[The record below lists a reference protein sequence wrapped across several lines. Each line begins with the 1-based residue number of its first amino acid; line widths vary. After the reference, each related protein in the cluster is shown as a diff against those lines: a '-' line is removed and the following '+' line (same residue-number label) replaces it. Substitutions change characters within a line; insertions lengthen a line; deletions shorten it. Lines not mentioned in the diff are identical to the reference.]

1 MNLLVS
7 AFKSFGEMNW
17 TEIGKALTTAGA
29 SIGVFVLA
37 LNLAKGTLG
46 AAVAL
51 TTMAAAVNLLVPAI
65 KELGSLSLTEMG
77 MALLA
82 VAGAFTAL
90 GVAAAILAPL
100 TPVIVALSLSISALA
115 LSIGALLALN
125 SAAMFIGN
133 LASSLTLLQNLN
145 FQVFIEALK
154 SAAWLVVEF
163 ITGIIKGL
171 AEVASTLATSIAKI
185 IEAVCSAVVLQE
197 MTLGDE
203 LHTWKD
209 LFLIPASRPIV
220 QPPIEKTM
228 TLDVEGMSGEADLSH
243 GLTGYPVF
251 NDREG
256 SWQFYIDTD
265 RWREANGFWGPV
277 GSFAYRDI
285 MRRLNRMMERPFQT
299 KIIFD
304 DDPLFYYVGRVWV
317 SERPSQQYDHTKITL
332 QYRLY
337 PYKYLLVEDG
347 DDWLWD
353 TFCFETDIA
362 TVKTHDVVMKAGERE
377 TFPLVFTDKPSV
389 VFVTSTGAAT
399 ANMQNQ
405 NGVDYT
411 LLGQESMPETQY
423 IFLTSFSSGGTSYEC
438 RLQTLVMPLV
448 TKEYDIHMM
457 GMELALYPV
466 STGKVTVSI
475 RKKGTSVL
483 LASDSFTVTRTSS
496 GTGVEYQIFD
506 GIGLM
511 ADLEKNTAY
520 EIVVEAAGKAYAPN
534 VPKESLTG
542 NDYLD
547 FGTGA
552 QAIAAD
558 SGGYELFCGSVSFY
572 AGEGAVLKP
581 GVKTNI
587 GIVGTAPDNN
597 GRVVV
602 VQAEEDT
609 SISIDYRPAYL

>member
-1 MNLLVS
+1 M
-7 AFKSFGEMNW
+7 
-17 TEIGKALTTAGA
+17 
-29 SIGVFVLA
+29 
-37 LNLAKGTLG
+37 
-46 AAVAL
+46 
-51 TTMAAAVNLLVPAI
+51 
-65 KELGSLSLTEMG
+65 
-77 MALLA
+77 
-82 VAGAFTAL
+82 
-90 GVAAAILAPL
+90 
-100 TPVIVALSLSISALA
+100 
-115 LSIGALLALN
+115 
-125 SAAMFIGN
+125 
-133 LASSLTLLQNLN
+133 
-145 FQVFIEALK
+145 
-154 SAAWLVVEF
+154 
-163 ITGIIKGL
+163 
-171 AEVASTLATSIAKI
+171 
-185 IEAVCSAVVLQE
+185 
-197 MTLGDE
+197 
-203 LHTWKD
+203 
-209 LFLIPASRPIV
+209 
-220 QPPIEKTM
+220 
-228 TLDVEGMSGEADLSH
+228 
-243 GLTGYPVF
+243 
-251 NDREG
+251 
-256 SWQFYIDTD
+256 
-265 RWREANGFWGPV
+265 
-277 GSFAYRDI
+277 
-285 MRRLNRMMERPFQT
+285 
-299 KIIFD
+299 
-304 DDPLFYYVGRVWV
+304 
-317 SERPSQQYDHTKITL
+317 
-332 QYRLY
+332 
-337 PYKYLLVEDG
+337 EDG

-362 TVKTHDVVMKAGERE
+362 TVKTHDVVIKAGERE
-377 TFPLVFTDKPSV
+377 TFPLVFTDKPSA

-411 LLGQESMPETQY
+411 LLGQESMPKTQY

-448 TKEYDIHMM
+448 TKEYGIHMM

>member
-1 MNLLVS
+1 MGIPHGITIRGYTGAETVEVVTARNE
-7 AFKSFGEMNW
+7 AGDIPAWDTYPAKSEYFMPLTVKKSGLSLQTLKFCVKGYVPGTMRIVLRQYGFD
-17 TEIGKALTTAGA
+17 TALAD
-29 SIGVFVLA
+29 VFVD
-37 LNLAKGTLG
+37 
-46 AAVAL
+46 
-51 TTMAAAVNLLVPAI
+51 
-65 KELGSLSLTEMG
+65 
-77 MALLA
+77 
-82 VAGAFTAL
+82 
-90 GVAAAILAPL
+90 
-100 TPVIVALSLSISALA
+100 
-115 LSIGALLALN
+115 
-125 SAAMFIGN
+125 
-133 LASSLTLLQNLN
+133 
-145 FQVFIEALK
+145 
-154 SAAWLVVEF
+154 
-163 ITGIIKGL
+163 IIKGL
-171 AEVASTLATSIAKI
+171 NDVAANMGNIELKKNVEYQLYMAASNNFYPPSIQPEWVVENEYLDIQHGSAYYNGDTTLIFGGT
-185 IEAVCSAVVLQE
+185 VVLQE

-362 TVKTHDVVMKAGERE
+362 TVKMHDVAMKAGERE
-377 TFPLVFTDKPSV
+377 TFPLVFTDKPSA

-411 LLGQESMPETQY
+411 MLSQSSMAETKY
-423 IFLTSFSSGGTSYEC
+423 DFLKSWTSNETTYNCE
-438 RLQTLVMPLV
+438 LATLVMPLV
-448 TKEYDIHMM
+448 TKQYDIALTRL
-457 GMELALYPV
+457 ELAFYPV
-466 STGKVTVSI
+466 GTGEGTISV
-475 RKKGTSVL
+475 RRKGTSVL
-483 LASDSFTVTRTSS
+483 LASDTFYVLSVGDSM
-496 GTGVEYQIFD
+496 GKVEV
-506 GIGLM
+506 GLT
-511 ADLEKNTAY
+511 AKLEKNTAY
-520 EIVVEAAGKAYAPN
+520 EIVVEAAGKVYAPN
-534 VPKESLTG
+534 VPKESLTE

-552 QAIAAD
+552 QAIAVD
-558 SGGYELFCGSVSFY
+558 CGGYELFCGSVSFY

-587 GIVGTAPDNN
+587 GIVDTAPDNN

>member
-1 MNLLVS
+1 MGIPHGITIRGYTGAETVEVVTARNE
-7 AFKSFGEMNW
+7 AGDIPAWDTYPAKSEYFMPLTVKKSGLSLQTLKFCVKGYVPGTMRIVLRKYGFD
-17 TEIGKALTTAGA
+17 TALAD
-29 SIGVFVLA
+29 VFVD
-37 LNLAKGTLG
+37 
-46 AAVAL
+46 
-51 TTMAAAVNLLVPAI
+51 
-65 KELGSLSLTEMG
+65 
-77 MALLA
+77 
-82 VAGAFTAL
+82 
-90 GVAAAILAPL
+90 
-100 TPVIVALSLSISALA
+100 
-115 LSIGALLALN
+115 
-125 SAAMFIGN
+125 
-133 LASSLTLLQNLN
+133 
-145 FQVFIEALK
+145 
-154 SAAWLVVEF
+154 
-163 ITGIIKGL
+163 IIKGL
-171 AEVASTLATSIAKI
+171 NDVTASMGSIELKKNVEYQLYMAASNNFYPPSIKPEWVVENEYLDIQHGSAYYNDDTTLIFGGT
-185 IEAVCSAVVLQE
+185 VVLQE

-256 SWQFYIDTD
+256 NWQFYIDTD

-362 TVKTHDVVMKAGERE
+362 TVKMHDVAMKAGERE
-377 TFPLVFTDKPSV
+377 TFPLVFTDKPSA

-405 NGVDYT
+405 NGIDYT
-411 LLGQESMPETQY
+411 LLSQSSMAETKY
-423 IFLTSFSSGGTSYEC
+423 DFLKSWTSNETTYNCE
-438 RLQTLVMPLV
+438 LATLVMPLV
-448 TKEYDIHMM
+448 TKRYDISLTRL
-457 GMELALYPV
+457 ELTFYPV
-466 STGKVTVSI
+466 GTGEGTVSV
-475 RKKGTSVL
+475 RRKGTSVL
-483 LASDSFTVTRTSS
+483 LASDTFYVLSVGDSM
-496 GTGVEYQIFD
+496 GKVEV
-506 GIGLM
+506 GLT
-511 ADLEKNTAY
+511 AKLEKNTAY
-520 EIVVEAAGKAYAPN
+520 EIVVEAAGKVYAPN
-534 VPKESLTG
+534 VPKESLTE

-602 VQAEEDT
+602 VKAEEDT

>member
-1 MNLLVS
+1 MTVYKFEKEVNGMGIPHGITIRGYTGAETVEVVTARNEAGDIPAWDTYPSKFEYFMPLTVK
-7 AFKSFGEMNW
+7 KSGLSLQTLKFCVKGYVPGTMRIVLRQYGFD
-17 TEIGKALTTAGA
+17 TPLTD
-29 SIGVFVLA
+29 VFVD
-37 LNLAKGTLG
+37 
-46 AAVAL
+46 
-51 TTMAAAVNLLVPAI
+51 
-65 KELGSLSLTEMG
+65 
-77 MALLA
+77 
-82 VAGAFTAL
+82 
-90 GVAAAILAPL
+90 
-100 TPVIVALSLSISALA
+100 
-115 LSIGALLALN
+115 
-125 SAAMFIGN
+125 
-133 LASSLTLLQNLN
+133 
-145 FQVFIEALK
+145 
-154 SAAWLVVEF
+154 
-163 ITGIIKGL
+163 IIKGL
-171 AEVASTLATSIAKI
+171 NDVTASMGSIELKKNVEYQLYMAASNKFYPPSIQPEWVVENEYLDIQHGSAYYNDDTTLIFGGT
-185 IEAVCSAVVLQE
+185 VVLQE

-251 NDREG
+251 SDREG

-362 TVKTHDVVMKAGERE
+362 TVKTHDVAMKAGERE
-377 TFPLVFTDKPSV
+377 TFPLVFTDKPSA

-411 LLGQESMPETQY
+411 LLGQESMPKTQY
-423 IFLTSFSSGGTSYEC
+423 VFLTSFSSGGTSYEC

-448 TKEYDIHMM
+448 TKEYSIHMM

-520 EIVVEAAGKAYAPN
+520 EIVVEAAGKVYVPN
-534 VPKESLTG
+534 VPKESLTE

>member
-1 MNLLVS
+1 MGIPHGITIRGYTGAETVEVVTARNE
-7 AFKSFGEMNW
+7 AGNIPAWDTYPAKSEYFMPLTVKKSGLSLRTLKFCVKGYVPGTMRIVLRQYGFD
-17 TEIGKALTTAGA
+17 TALTD
-29 SIGVFVLA
+29 VFVDIIRG
-37 LNLAKGTLG
+37 LNDI
-46 AAVAL
+46 AVNMRSIEL
-51 TTMAAAVNLLVPAI
+51 KKNVEYQLYMAASNNFYPPSI
-65 KELGSLSLTEMG
+65 KPE
-77 MALLA
+77 
-82 VAGAFTAL
+82 
-90 GVAAAILAPL
+90 
-100 TPVIVALSLSISALA
+100 
-115 LSIGALLALN
+115 
-125 SAAMFIGN
+125 
-133 LASSLTLLQNLN
+133 
-145 FQVFIEALK
+145 
-154 SAAWLVVEF
+154 WVVENEYLD
-163 ITGIIKGL
+163 IQHGSAYYNGDT
-171 AEVASTLATSIAKI
+171 TLIFGGT
-185 IEAVCSAVVLQE
+185 VVLQE

-228 TLDVEGMSGEADLSH
+228 ILDVEGMSGEADLSH

-317 SERPSQQYDHTKITL
+317 SERPSQQYDHTKIAL

-337 PYKYLLVEDG
+337 PYKYLLAEDG

-362 TVKTHDVVMKAGERE
+362 TVKMHDVAMKAGERE
-377 TFPLVFTDKPSV
+377 TFQLVFTDKPSA

-411 LLGQESMPETQY
+411 LLSQSSMAETKY
-423 IFLTSFSSGGTSYEC
+423 DFLKSWTSNETTYNCE
-438 RLQTLVMPLV
+438 LATLVMPLV
-448 TKEYDIHMM
+448 TKQYDIALTRL
-457 GMELALYPV
+457 ELAFYPV
-466 STGKVTVSI
+466 GTGEGTVSV
-475 RKKGTSVL
+475 RRKGTSVL
-483 LASDSFTVTRTSS
+483 LASDTFYVLSVGDSM
-496 GTGVEYQIFD
+496 GKVEV
-506 GIGLM
+506 GLT
-511 ADLEKNTAY
+511 AKLEKNTAY
-520 EIVVEAAGKAYAPN
+520 EIVVEAAGKVYAPN
-534 VPKESLTG
+534 VPKESLTE

-552 QAIAAD
+552 QAIAVD
-558 SGGYELFCGSVSFY
+558 CGGYELFCGSVSFY

-587 GIVGTAPDNN
+587 GIVDTAPDNN

>member
-1 MNLLVS
+1 MGIPHGITIRGYTGAETVEVVTARNE
-7 AFKSFGEMNW
+7 AGDIPAWDTYPAKSEYFMPLMVKKSGLSLQTLKFCVKGYVPGTMRIVLRQYGFD
-17 TEIGKALTTAGA
+17 TPLAD
-29 SIGVFVLA
+29 VFVDIIRG
-37 LNLAKGTLG
+37 LNDV
-46 AAVAL
+46 AANMGNIELKKNVEYQL
-51 TTMAAAVNLLVPAI
+51 YMAASNNFYPPSI
-65 KELGSLSLTEMG
+65 KPE
-77 MALLA
+77 
-82 VAGAFTAL
+82 
-90 GVAAAILAPL
+90 
-100 TPVIVALSLSISALA
+100 
-115 LSIGALLALN
+115 
-125 SAAMFIGN
+125 
-133 LASSLTLLQNLN
+133 
-145 FQVFIEALK
+145 
-154 SAAWLVVEF
+154 WVVENEYLD
-163 ITGIIKGL
+163 IQHGSAYYNDDT
-171 AEVASTLATSIAKI
+171 TLIFGGT
-185 IEAVCSAVVLQE
+185 VVLQE

-265 RWREANGFWGPV
+265 RWREANSFWGPV

-285 MRRLNRMMERPFQT
+285 MHRLNRMMERPFQT

-362 TVKTHDVVMKAGERE
+362 TVKMHDVAMKAEERE
-377 TFPLVFTDKPSV
+377 TFPLVFTDKPSA

-411 LLGQESMPETQY
+411 LLSQSSMAETKY
-423 IFLTSFSSGGTSYEC
+423 DFLKSWTSNETTYNCE
-438 RLQTLVMPLV
+438 LATLVMPLV
-448 TKEYDIHMM
+448 TKRYDIALTRL
-457 GMELALYPV
+457 ELTFYPV
-466 STGKVTVSI
+466 GTGEGTVSV
-475 RKKGTSVL
+475 RRKGTSVL
-483 LASDSFTVTRTSS
+483 LASDTFYILSVGDSM
-496 GTGVEYQIFD
+496 GKVEV
-506 GIGLM
+506 GLT
-511 ADLEKNTAY
+511 AKLEKNTAY
-520 EIVVEAAGKAYAPN
+520 EIVVEAAGKVYAPN
-534 VPKESLTG
+534 VPKESLTE

-602 VQAEEDT
+602 VKAEEDT
-609 SISIDYRPAYL
+609 NISIDYRPAYL

>member
-1 MNLLVS
+1 MGMPHGITIRGYTGAETVEVVTARNE
-7 AFKSFGEMNW
+7 AGDIPAWDTYPAKSEYFMPLTVKKSGLSLQTLKFCVKGYVPGTMRIVLRQYGFD
-17 TEIGKALTTAGA
+17 TALAD
-29 SIGVFVLA
+29 VFVDIIRG
-37 LNLAKGTLG
+37 LNDV
-46 AAVAL
+46 AANMGNIELKKNVEYQL
-51 TTMAAAVNLLVPAI
+51 YMAASNNFYSP
-65 KELGSLSLTEMG
+65 
-77 MALLA
+77 
-82 VAGAFTAL
+82 
-90 GVAAAILAPL
+90 
-100 TPVIVALSLSISALA
+100 SI
-115 LSIGALLALN
+115 
-125 SAAMFIGN
+125 
-133 LASSLTLLQNLN
+133 QP
-145 FQVFIEALK
+145 E
-154 SAAWLVVEF
+154 WVVENEYLD
-163 ITGIIKGL
+163 IQHGSAYYNDDT
-171 AEVASTLATSIAKI
+171 TLIFGGT
-185 IEAVCSAVVLQE
+185 VVLQE

-265 RWREANGFWGPV
+265 RWREENGFWGPV

-337 PYKYLLVEDG
+337 PYKYLLAEDG

-362 TVKTHDVVMKAGERE
+362 TVKMHDVAMKAGERE

-389 VFVTSTGAAT
+389 VFVTSTGTAT

-411 LLGQESMPETQY
+411 MLSQSSMAETKY
-423 IFLTSFSSGGTSYEC
+423 DFLKSWTSNETTYNCE
-438 RLQTLVMPLV
+438 LATLVMPLV
-448 TKEYDIHMM
+448 TKQYDIALTRL
-457 GMELALYPV
+457 ELAFYPV
-466 STGKVTVSI
+466 GTGEGTISV
-475 RKKGTSVL
+475 RRKGTSVL
-483 LASDSFTVTRTSS
+483 LASDTFYVLSVGDSM
-496 GTGVEYQIFD
+496 GKVEV
-506 GIGLM
+506 GLT
-511 ADLEKNTAY
+511 AKLEKNTAY
-520 EIVVEAAGKAYAPN
+520 EIVVEAAGKVYAPN
-534 VPKESLTG
+534 VPKESLTE

-552 QAIAAD
+552 QAIAVD
-558 SGGYELFCGSVSFY
+558 CGGYELFCGSVSFY

-587 GIVGTAPDNN
+587 GIVDTAPDNN

>member
-1 MNLLVS
+1 MQIPHGITIRGYTGAEIVEVVTARNE
-7 AFKSFGEMNW
+7 AGDIPAWDTYPAKSEYFMPLTVKKSGLSLRTLKFCVKGYVPGTMRIVLRQYGFD
-17 TEIGKALTTAGA
+17 TALTD
-29 SIGVFVLA
+29 VFVDIIRG
-37 LNLAKGTLG
+37 LNDV
-46 AAVAL
+46 AVNMGSIEL
-51 TTMAAAVNLLVPAI
+51 KKNVEYQLYMAASNNFYPPSI
-65 KELGSLSLTEMG
+65 KPE
-77 MALLA
+77 
-82 VAGAFTAL
+82 
-90 GVAAAILAPL
+90 
-100 TPVIVALSLSISALA
+100 
-115 LSIGALLALN
+115 
-125 SAAMFIGN
+125 
-133 LASSLTLLQNLN
+133 
-145 FQVFIEALK
+145 
-154 SAAWLVVEF
+154 WVVENEYLD
-163 ITGIIKGL
+163 IQHGSAYYNDDT
-171 AEVASTLATSIAKI
+171 TLIFGGT
-185 IEAVCSAVVLQE
+185 VVLQE

-256 SWQFYIDTD
+256 SWQFYIDPD

-285 MRRLNRMMERPFQT
+285 MHRLNRMMERPFQT

-362 TVKTHDVVMKAGERE
+362 TVKTHDVAMKAGEME
-377 TFPLVFTDKPSV
+377 TFPLVFTDKPSA

-399 ANMQNQ
+399 ANIQNQ

-411 LLGQESMPETQY
+411 LLSQSSMAETKY
-423 IFLTSFSSGGTSYEC
+423 DFLKSWTSNDTIYNCE
-438 RLQTLVMPLV
+438 LTTLVMPLV
-448 TKEYDIHMM
+448 TKEYDITLMRM
-457 GMELALYPV
+457 GFTFYPV
-466 STGKVTVSI
+466 GEGEGTVSI
-475 RKKGTSVL
+475 RRKGTSVL
-483 LASDSFTVTRTSS
+483 LASDTFEVLRAGAST
-496 GTGVEYQIFD
+496 GTIE
-506 GIGLM
+506 IGLM
-511 ADLEKNTAY
+511 AELKKNTAY
-520 EIVVEAAGKAYAPN
+520 EIVVEAAGKVYAPN
-534 VPKESLTG
+534 IPKESLIE

-552 QAIAAD
+552 AAVAED

-587 GIVGTAPDNN
+587 GIMGTAPDNN

>member
-1 MNLLVS
+1 MQIPHGITIRGYTGAEIVEVVTARNE
-7 AFKSFGEMNW
+7 AGDIPAWDTYPAKSEYFMPLTVKKSGLSLRTLKFCVKGYVPGTMHIVLRQYGFD
-17 TEIGKALTTAGA
+17 TALTD
-29 SIGVFVLA
+29 VFVDIIRG
-37 LNLAKGTLG
+37 LNDV
-46 AAVAL
+46 AVNMGSIEL
-51 TTMAAAVNLLVPAI
+51 KKNVEYQLYMAASNNFYPPSI
-65 KELGSLSLTEMG
+65 KPE
-77 MALLA
+77 
-82 VAGAFTAL
+82 
-90 GVAAAILAPL
+90 
-100 TPVIVALSLSISALA
+100 
-115 LSIGALLALN
+115 
-125 SAAMFIGN
+125 
-133 LASSLTLLQNLN
+133 
-145 FQVFIEALK
+145 
-154 SAAWLVVEF
+154 WVVENEYLD
-163 ITGIIKGL
+163 IQHGSAYYNDDT
-171 AEVASTLATSIAKI
+171 TLIFGGT
-185 IEAVCSAVVLQE
+185 VVLQE

-277 GSFAYRDI
+277 GSFAYRDV
-285 MRRLNRMMERPFQT
+285 MHRLNRMMERPFQT

-337 PYKYLLVEDG
+337 PYKYLLAEDG

-362 TVKTHDVVMKAGERE
+362 TVKMHDVAMKAGERE
-377 TFPLVFTDKPSV
+377 TFPLVFTDKPSA

-411 LLGQESMPETQY
+411 LLSQSSMAETKY
-423 IFLTSFSSGGTSYEC
+423 DFLKSWTSNETTYNCE
-438 RLQTLVMPLV
+438 LTTLVMPLV
-448 TKEYDIHMM
+448 TKQYDIALTRL
-457 GMELALYPV
+457 ELAFYPV
-466 STGKVTVSI
+466 GTGEGTVSV
-475 RKKGTSVL
+475 RRKGTSVL
-483 LASDSFTVTRTSS
+483 LASDTFYVLSVGDSM
-496 GTGVEYQIFD
+496 GKVEV
-506 GIGLM
+506 GLT
-511 ADLEKNTAY
+511 AKLEKNTAY
-520 EIVVEAAGKAYAPN
+520 EIVVEAAGKVYAPN
-534 VPKESLTG
+534 VPKESLTE

-552 QAIAAD
+552 QAIAVD
-558 SGGYELFCGSVSFY
+558 CGGYELFCGSVSFY

-587 GIVGTAPDNN
+587 GIVDTAPDNN

>member
-1 MNLLVS
+1 MGIPHGITIRGYTGAETVEVVTARNE
-7 AFKSFGEMNW
+7 AGDIPAWDTYPAKSEYFMP
-17 TEIGKALTTAGA
+17 LTVKKSGLSLQTLKFCVKGYVPGTMRIVLRQYGFDTPLAD
-29 SIGVFVLA
+29 VFVDIIRG
-37 LNLAKGTLG
+37 LNDV
-46 AAVAL
+46 AANMGNIELKKNVEYQL
-51 TTMAAAVNLLVPAI
+51 YMAASNNFYP
-65 KELGSLSLTEMG
+65 
-77 MALLA
+77 
-82 VAGAFTAL
+82 
-90 GVAAAILAPL
+90 P
-100 TPVIVALSLSISALA
+100 SI
-115 LSIGALLALN
+115 
-125 SAAMFIGN
+125 
-133 LASSLTLLQNLN
+133 QP
-145 FQVFIEALK
+145 E
-154 SAAWLVVEF
+154 WVVENEYLD
-163 ITGIIKGL
+163 IQHGSAYYNDDT
-171 AEVASTLATSIAKI
+171 TLIFGGT
-185 IEAVCSAVVLQE
+185 VVLQE

-317 SERPSQQYDHTKITL
+317 SEKPSQQYDHTKITL

-362 TVKTHDVVMKAGERE
+362 TVKMHDVAMKAGERE
-377 TFPLVFTDKPSV
+377 TFPLVFTDKPSA

-411 LLGQESMPETQY
+411 MLSQSSMAETKY
-423 IFLTSFSSGGTSYEC
+423 DFLKSWTSNETTYNCE
-438 RLQTLVMPLV
+438 LATLVMPLV
-448 TKEYDIHMM
+448 TKQYDIALTRL
-457 GMELALYPV
+457 ELAFYPV
-466 STGKVTVSI
+466 GTGEGTISV
-475 RKKGTSVL
+475 RRKGTSVL
-483 LASDSFTVTRTSS
+483 LASDTFYVLSVGDSM
-496 GTGVEYQIFD
+496 GKVEV
-506 GIGLM
+506 GLT
-511 ADLEKNTAY
+511 AKLEKNTAY
-520 EIVVEAAGKAYAPN
+520 EIVVEAAGKVYAPN
-534 VPKESLTG
+534 VPKESLTE

-552 QAIAAD
+552 QAIAVD
-558 SGGYELFCGSVSFY
+558 CGGYELFCGSVSFY

-587 GIVGTAPDNN
+587 GIVDTAPDNN